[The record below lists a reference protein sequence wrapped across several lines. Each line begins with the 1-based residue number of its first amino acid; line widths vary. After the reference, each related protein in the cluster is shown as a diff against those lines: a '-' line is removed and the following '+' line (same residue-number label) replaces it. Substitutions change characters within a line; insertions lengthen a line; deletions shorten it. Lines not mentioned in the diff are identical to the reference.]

1 MGISLNPR
9 HLKRYGQ
16 LAALMVKYGR
26 SDLVRQAGLDT
37 ELEDVP
43 ANRGEAPKA
52 EELAADLEAL
62 GPTFTKLGQLLSSRV
77 DLLPEAYTDALSR
90 LQEDVE
96 PFPFEEVQKILE
108 EELGIRLS
116 RAFERLEPKPIAAAS
131 LGQVHRATLPSGRQV
146 AVKVQRPN
154 IRAGII
160 DDFDALA
167 ELARFLDDHTDTGK
181 RYRLLG
187 IVEEMRRSVLS
198 ELDYRREASNLNIL
212 GANLAEYDKIVVPC
226 PVEGYVTA
234 RVLTMDYVRGRNVTD
249 LSPLA
254 RMELDGE
261 VLADQLFEAYL
272 KQVLVDGFFHADPHP
287 GNVFLTE
294 DHRIA
299 LLDVGMVGRLAPEL
313 QDGMLR
319 MLLAMS
325 EGRGREAADVA
336 IELGEKTELY
346 DGSGFRAEITRLV
359 LDFHTMTAEE
369 LQIGRMVMELTRA
382 AGEHGLIIPQQLTM
396 LGKTLLNLDQV
407 GRTLDPAFLPN
418 LAIRK
423 HAGELMRRRML
434 KTVSPG
440 AVLTSLLETNEFI
453 QRLPGRLNRV
463 FDAVA
468 EREFEVKIRIANDAP
483 LLEGLQKIANRIA
496 TGAVLAALIVSAAM
510 LMRVETS
517 WRILGYPGFAMLL
530 FLAAAIGGLI
540 LLFDIVSHDKTPKAG
555 AGSDSA

>member
-1 MGISLNPR
+1 
-9 HLKRYGQ
+9 
-16 LAALMVKYGR
+16 
-26 SDLVRQAGLDT
+26 
-37 ELEDVP
+37 
-43 ANRGEAPKA
+43 
-52 EELAADLEAL
+52 
-62 GPTFTKLGQLLSSRV
+62 
-77 DLLPEAYTDALSR
+77 
-90 LQEDVE
+90 
-96 PFPFEEVQKILE
+96 
-108 EELGIRLS
+108 
-116 RAFERLEPKPIAAAS
+116 
-131 LGQVHRATLPSGRQV
+131 
-146 AVKVQRPN
+146 
-154 IRAGII
+154 
-160 DDFDALA
+160 
-167 ELARFLDDHTDTGK
+167 
-181 RYRLLG
+181 
-187 IVEEMRRSVLS
+187 
-198 ELDYRREASNLNIL
+198 
-212 GANLAEYDKIVVPC
+212 
-226 PVEGYVTA
+226 
-234 RVLTMDYVRGRNVTD
+234 
-249 LSPLA
+249 
-254 RMELDGE
+254 
-261 VLADQLFEAYL
+261 
-272 KQVLVDGFFHADPHP
+272 
-287 GNVFLTE
+287 
-294 DHRIA
+294 
-299 LLDVGMVGRLAPEL
+299 
-313 QDGMLR
+313 